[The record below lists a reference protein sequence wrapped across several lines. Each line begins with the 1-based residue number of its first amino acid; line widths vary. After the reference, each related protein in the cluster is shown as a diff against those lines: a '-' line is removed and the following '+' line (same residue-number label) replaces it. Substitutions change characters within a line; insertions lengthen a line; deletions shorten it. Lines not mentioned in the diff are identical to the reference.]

1 MYLFYL
7 TLKTGNCMI
16 ALGIFVYS
24 IALAVICPALRRRKK
39 YLVLRILCFL
49 PTIAAFVHWGIY
61 GNLFIHHF
69 NLFYLETFIPVL
81 FIFNIKSVFIRI
93 IRSVMVCLS
102 SAVLCFVFI
111 LNSIS
116 APMVHNYT
124 RYSYT
129 ESFKKMLK
137 TMEQEYCLNSW
148 KEIDYDE
155 LLETYLPR
163 VEEAERNRD
172 EAAYSAII
180 TEVTYYFYDSHVGP
194 YLTDDTRFATCEYL
208 SGNDYGLSMIR
219 IDDGSVIA
227 VLVEPGCEAA
237 TKGIHDGTT
246 IISWDNRDINEA
258 VEDVECIYPGLP
270 FPVEENEDI
279 FRPIFLAGKGGES
292 VSITF
297 LDDNGN
303 ERSILVQKTGNYEDR
318 LSVAIN
324 CLLHDGDDYQNFY
337 SCMLDDRCGYLQITS
352 ECYDALGDNISAIKK
367 GYYPE
372 LTEYYAELIENLED
386 KGMKYLVID
395 IRNNGGGY
403 DSVAGA
409 LASLFADKKSHMVSF
424 GYEDAKGYHIAE
436 SQYIFPD
443 GRYADIPVV
452 VLVNSNCMSAGDG
465 MAKFLGDCPNVTLMG
480 ITASSGV
487 NQNNGGYIYLT
498 DNICVT
504 YPVFLSLSEDGEPFI
519 DTNHTRENKIP
530 LDVAI
535 PITGENA
542 KNIFSIDNYDR
553 EAMEKGKIVFKRDV
567 ELEYAVRY
575 LLKR

>member
-1 MYLFYL
+1 
-7 TLKTGNCMI
+7 
-16 ALGIFVYS
+16 
-24 IALAVICPALRRRKK
+24 
-39 YLVLRILCFL
+39 
-49 PTIAAFVHWGIY
+49 
-61 GNLFIHHF
+61 
-69 NLFYLETFIPVL
+69 
-81 FIFNIKSVFIRI
+81 
-93 IRSVMVCLS
+93 
-102 SAVLCFVFI
+102 
-111 LNSIS
+111 
-116 APMVHNYT
+116 MVHNYT
-124 RYSYT
+124 RYSYA

-155 LLETYLPR
+155 LLEIYLPS

-180 TEVTYYFYDSHVGP
+180 TEVTYKFYDSHVGP
-194 YLTDDTRFATCEYL
+194 YLTDDTRLATCEYL

-246 IISWDNRDINEA
+246 IISWDNRNINEA
-258 VEDVECIYPGLP
+258 VEDVECIYPGLS

-303 ERSILVQKTGNYEDR
+303 ERSISVQKIGNYEDR

-324 CLLHDGDDYQNFY
+324 CLLHDDDDYQNFY

-352 ECYDALGDNISAIKK
+352 ECYDAFGDNISAIKK

-372 LTEYYAELIENLED
+372 LTEYYADLIENLEN
-386 KGMKYLVID
+386 KGMNYLVID

-424 GYEDAKGYHIAE
+424 GYEDAQGYHVAE

-498 DNICVT
+498 DNICVN
-504 YPVFLSLSEDGEPFI
+504 YPVFLSLSEAGEPFI
-519 DTNHTRENKIP
+519 DTDHTRENKIP
-530 LDVAI
+530 LDVVI
-535 PITGENA
+535 PITSENA
-542 KNIFSIDNYDR
+542 KTIFSIDNYDR
-553 EAMEKGKIVFKRDV
+553 ESMEKGKIVFERDV

-575 LLKR
+575 LLNR